1 MRLAL
6 LLSIS
11 LPLLLGSCGD
21 PKDDI
26 RELEREKERASF
38 ELLTGPTKK
47 LLADNISYEI
57 KDGKATLTD
66 FRYYDFLTEG
76 TVRWAIPE
84 KIDGHPVTVIG
95 EDSFDSDSAG
105 ASHVT
110 IPNSVVRIERRAFQH
125 SSHLRSLLIG
135 DGLTSMGLLV
145 FFYSKSIESVAFL
158 GDAPKVDPFVRPNPL
173 FGDSHNPTPTIFI
186 TPEARGW
193 GSTFEGAPVKVLTA
207 KQTEQLRQKIQAST
221 FGGATPPAKNGKKF
235 PSSYK
240 ELMLGSNPV
249 VTDKDKA
256 FWEAAKSGN
265 LEAVQRLL
273 SEGVDVDIYSSTIG
287 AYFGCTALFWAAKH
301 NHIKVVQFL
310 LEKDAYIDA
319 GAGMGGAP
327 LHIAAYEG
335 HSEIV
340 ELLISEGA
348 NAEAKTG
355 DGTTVIDFANEEIAA
370 LIRKSIEE
378 KQK

>member
-1 MRLAL
+1 M
-6 LLSIS
+6 SIP

-26 RELEREKERASF
+26 RELKRASF
-38 ELLTGPTKK
+38 GLLTGPTKK

-57 KDGKATLTD
+57 KDGNATLTH
-66 FRYYDFLTEG
+66 FFYFDFLTEG

-95 EDSFDSDSAG
+95 ADSFDLDGAG

-173 FGDSHNPTPTIFI
+173 FGDSHCPTPTIFI

-221 FGGATPPAKNGKKF
+221 FGGATPPAKNSKKF

-273 SEGVDVDIYSSTIG
+273 AEGVDVDIYSSTIG

-301 NHIKVVQFL
+301 NHKEVVQFL
-310 LEKDAYIDA
+310 LEKNAYIDA
-319 GAGMGGAP
+319 GVGMGGSP

-335 HSEIV
+335 HPEVV

-348 NAEAKTG
+348 NAEAKTVSG
-355 DGTTVIDFANEEIAA
+355 ETVFDFANEEIAA
-370 LIRKSIEE
+370 LIRKGIEE
-378 KQK
+378 RRK

>member
-1 MRLAL
+1 
-6 LLSIS
+6 

-110 IPNSVVRIERRAFQH
+110 IPNSVVRIERRAFQW
-125 SSHLRSLLIG
+125 SPHLRSLLIG
-135 DGLTSMGLLV
+135 DGLTSMGLSV

-273 SEGVDVDIYSSTIG
+273 SGGVDVDIYSSTIG

-301 NHIKVVQFL
+301 NHKEVVQFL
-310 LEKDAYIDA
+310 LEKNAYIDA
-319 GAGMGGAP
+319 GVGMGGSP

-335 HSEIV
+335 HPEVV

-348 NAEAKTG
+348 NAEAKTV
-355 DGTTVIDFANEEIAA
+355 DGETVFDFANEEIAA
-370 LIRKSIEE
+370 LIRKGIEE
-378 KQK
+378 RRK